1 MMGGWGRG
9 SWREGELKKKHGI
22 TKDEEDGVYEGDGR
36 DKEEETKKQMSVCL
50 YVASR
55 DSFLL

>member
-22 TKDEEDGVYEGDGR
+22 TKDEEEGVYEGDGR
-36 DKEEETKKQMSVCL
+36 EKGEETKTNVC
-50 YVASR
+50 
-55 DSFLL
+55 